1 MSATVL
7 TTKKLLPN
15 QKKTIRDSGIAL
27 VEYNAIKIELLD
39 TIQVNNPIKNA
50 IITSQNA
57 VKALLKNKIAI
68 QNCFCVGKKTK
79 DQLEKNH
86 YQVKEIANYRKE
98 LAKIITQKYKE
109 ETFTF
114 FCGNIRS
121 EDIPNALKKYNIIFE
136 EIVVYK
142 TTLQPKKFKQ
152 SFDGVL
158 FFSPSAV
165 QSFTMKNKLENGIAF
180 CIGISTAEEAKKYIK
195 NIIIA
200 NTTSV
205 ESVLEQVVKK
215 LKKDE

>member
-79 DQLEKNH
+79 DQLEK
-86 YQVKEIANYRKE
+86 
-98 LAKIITQKYKE
+98 IIT
-109 ETFTF
+109 
-114 FCGNIRS
+114 
-121 EDIPNALKKYNIIFE
+121 
-136 EIVVYK
+136 
-142 TTLQPKKFKQ
+142 
-152 SFDGVL
+152 
-158 FFSPSAV
+158 
-165 QSFTMKNKLENGIAF
+165 
-180 CIGISTAEEAKKYIK
+180 
-195 NIIIA
+195 
-200 NTTSV
+200 
-205 ESVLEQVVKK
+205 K
-215 LKKDE
+215 LKKLQIMEKN